1 MHLVI
6 SVKYGEADNTLYKLI
21 YIALKIVLLVACM
34 HNTAGSSLLWQWS
47 AGFIN
52 LFKLLRVRH
61 ENQLLNPNLFC
72 TSSNI
77 SIIRPSLLKKNAAAY
92 LTLLSTWILSLW
104 VVCWLVYEHF
114 WLCLPIVS
122 IEMLDK
128 TWAMFCNAFELKVG
142 LGLHLSGS
150 QHTRSNLK

>member
-92 LTLLSTWILSLW
+92 LTLLSTWILSMGCVLTSLW
-104 VVCWLVYEHF
+104 TLLTLFTY
-114 WLCLPIVS
+114 S
-122 IEMLDK
+122 QYR
-128 TWAMFCNAFELKVG
+128 NARQN
-142 LGLHLSGS
+142 LSNVLQCIRVEGWPWIAS
-150 QHTRSNLK
+150 FGQPTYKE